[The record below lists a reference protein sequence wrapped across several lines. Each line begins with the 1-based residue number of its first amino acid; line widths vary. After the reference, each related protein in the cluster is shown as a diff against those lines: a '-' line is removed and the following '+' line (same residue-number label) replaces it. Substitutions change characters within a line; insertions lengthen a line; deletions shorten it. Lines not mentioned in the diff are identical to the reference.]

1 MASLRRVLVG
11 NAATK
16 GKDLSV
22 SSELEE
28 PDREFVNIVCIYI
41 IYIYIHGDI
50 VVFIFRSIFIY
61 LYIYAYLLTHGW
73 KTEGLTSD
81 HGAVI
86 GIETKKWG

>member
-41 IYIYIHGDI
+41 YIYGDI
-50 VVFIFRSIFIY
+50 VVFILRSIFIY
-61 LYIYAYLLTHGW
+61 IYNIYIYVFIHTW
-73 KTEGLTSD
+73 MEN
-81 HGAVI
+81 
-86 GIETKKWG
+86 

>member
-1 MASLRRVLVG
+1 LIHHIDLRGYGAATWMASLRRVLVG

-41 IYIYIHGDI
+41 IYIYIYM
-50 VVFIFRSIFIY
+50 V
-61 LYIYAYLLTHGW
+61 T
-73 KTEGLTSD
+73 
-81 HGAVI
+81 
-86 GIETKKWG
+86 